1 VGPAHRDPSALQG
14 KDPSHCSCYPEVLS
28 SGPARLQ
35 HHKEQRV
42 RWIPLGEGAEVPLEI
57 LGMVCRHT
65 GVLTCAESTLF
76 GFVDMPLL

>member
-1 VGPAHRDPSALQG
+1 
-14 KDPSHCSCYPEVLS
+14 
-28 SGPARLQ
+28 
-35 HHKEQRV
+35 V